1 MLDVV
6 FVRGRKNRKNVGSVE
21 TEEEAYALINSFLK
35 DSKYVSFYKRV
46 WKTNEKTTRV
56 DFGSHTEF
64 FDIVAT

>member
-21 TEEEAYALINSFLK
+21 TEEEAHALISSLLK
-35 DSKYVSFYKRV
+35 DSKYASFYRRV

-64 FDIVAT
+64 FDIIET